1 MEVGYRMEQYLT
13 AGKMGRLLDETVNSP
28 EFAYDYDLA
37 VAKLLFEL
45 LVIVTNDIY
54 PDFMNRSITIWTNL
68 LSNVTTTSIS
78 IIPTGCSDGVL
89 LLSDFPY
96 SSVFEKILLGLF
108 FVAFLSIG
116 GG

>member
-1 MEVGYRMEQYLT
+1 MGYRQNDMGILTVLFFEKDNDGLLTLSETFMEVGYRMEQYLT

-54 PDFMNRSITIWTNL
+54 PDFYE
-68 LSNVTTTSIS
+68 
-78 IIPTGCSDGVL
+78 PFD
-89 LLSDFPY
+89 
-96 SSVFEKILLGLF
+96 
-108 FVAFLSIG
+108 
-116 GG
+116 